1 MTAELNLNTPPIK
14 PKGNKPDVKIVSRI
28 YLGPV
33 SAEAYEMK
41 VVKKSGMIELKLHIK
56 DLPIHDAEGRD
67 LKSTFGT
74 VLENGEVVDSTAGVL
89 AYLIANDIPIVVSAM
104 TAKITEDDE

>member
-1 MTAELNLNTPPIK
+1 MTAELNLNTPPVK

-41 VVKKSGMIELKLHIK
+41 VLKKLGAIELKLHIK
-56 DLPIHDAEGRD
+56 DMPIHDVDGED

-74 VLENGEVVDSTAGVL
+74 VLEDGTIVDSTAGVL

-104 TAKITEDDE
+104 TAKITEEE